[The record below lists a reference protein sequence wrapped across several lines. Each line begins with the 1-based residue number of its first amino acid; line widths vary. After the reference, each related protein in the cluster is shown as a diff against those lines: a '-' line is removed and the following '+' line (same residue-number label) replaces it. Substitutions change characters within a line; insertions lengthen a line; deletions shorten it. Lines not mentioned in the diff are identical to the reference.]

1 LTLFVLLS
9 CKKESAS
16 KVDIYMLKSF
26 TTSINRTTS
35 PGAISI
41 SNAILADTA
50 LVADSEIESYT
61 QSTTTFKLRK
71 DISSIIRNYSTNK
84 AFAVTVDNKPVYYGL
99 FHPGY
104 LSSIT
109 FGLATIDPLNQQLRI
124 NFTSNGS
131 SDMLRLD
138 KRNDSRII
146 NSLRKSR
153 RLK

>member
-1 LTLFVLLS
+1 
-9 CKKESAS
+9 
-16 KVDIYMLKSF
+16 MLKSF

-41 SNAILADTA
+41 SNAILADTT

-146 NSLRKSR
+146 NSLRKSQ

>member
-1 LTLFVLLS
+1 MTLFVLLS

-41 SNAILADTA
+41 SNAILADTT

-146 NSLRKSR
+146 NSLRKSQ